1 MAVPTERPTDRDR
14 ARAPGAERAT
24 VQPTSTQRIIISPL
38 GLSLISPRE
47 KQMTPSFFTMV
58 GNRSGFGKDQRSID
72 GERSV

>member
-38 GLSLISPRE
+38 GWSLIDIAARA
-47 KQMTPSFFTMV
+47 T
-58 GNRSGFGKDQRSID
+58 DDSIVLHI
-72 GERSV
+72 GR